1 MKGMADEI
9 QSLGEELSNRHLV
22 LQLRGLNKK
31 YGHMKALIK
40 RTKPLPSFHTIRN
53 DLKLEELDMETEAD
67 PTSAT
72 ALYAAPST
80 RQQQQQP
87 AAPTASFAPPSS
99 YAPTSGPPSPAAPP
113 TSTNKSKGKGKDK
126 GGGGDPISGNTSSA
140 NTGGGGGTPAWSS
153 FYNPWMGSINMW
165 PGPRPPQQ
173 LPCPQQTFLATL
185 GPFGPPS
192 GPRACCEGV

>member
-9 QSLGEELSNRHLV
+9 QSLDEELSNRHLV

-31 YGHMKALIK
+31 YGHTKALIK

-126 GGGGDPISGNTSSA
+126 G
-140 NTGGGGGTPAWSS
+140 W
-153 FYNPWMGSINMW
+153 WW
-165 PGPRPPQQ
+165 
-173 LPCPQQTFLATL
+173 
-185 GPFGPPS
+185 
-192 GPRACCEGV
+192 